1 MQSIN
6 LHAKLDTATS
16 NLCFKYDLANTRGKQ
31 SGLPFNP
38 PQKTGKKVRQD
49 LSSPTTCLN
58 VNQLLPGIVYFQ
70 KHNHRA
76 LITVVMGDV
85 KNFFLS

>member
-38 PQKTGKKVRQD
+38 PQKTQKSETRHE
-49 LSSPTTCLN
+49 LTHN
-58 VNQLLPGIVYFQ
+58 VLE
-70 KHNHRA
+70 R
-76 LITVVMGDV
+76 
-85 KNFFLS
+85 